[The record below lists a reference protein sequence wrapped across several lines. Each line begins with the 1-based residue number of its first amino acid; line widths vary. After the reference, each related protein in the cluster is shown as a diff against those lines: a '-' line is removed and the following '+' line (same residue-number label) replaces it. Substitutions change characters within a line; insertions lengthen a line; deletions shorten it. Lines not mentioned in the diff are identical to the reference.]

1 MAILRTDLA
10 EESFRALGQ
19 DQFPGVAVNH
29 WEAMGVTMT
38 EVIVQTEDAAQRLQK
53 PVGTYL
59 TLESGGIR
67 RREAEARMA
76 LSSLLGEELRRML
89 PRTEERPTLVVGL
102 GNRMVTPDA
111 LGPMTVDHTL
121 VTRHMFEARPEYVD
135 MRMKSVCAIAP
146 GVLGVTGVETFET
159 VRALVD
165 VLSPGCV
172 IAVDSLCAGTTSRI
186 AATIQLADTGIQ
198 PGSGVG
204 NHRKALTE
212 ETLGVKVIGVGV
224 PMVIYA
230 PSIARDALAMLPW
243 FADREDGEGDGDMDG
258 LARIDQL
265 TEQLYDSDMGQMIV
279 TPREVDE
286 LVMDV
291 ASVLGSGINQALQP
305 ELSEREIAELMARG

>member
-146 GVLGVTGVETFET
+146 GVQGVTGVETFET

-204 NHRKALTE
+204 NHRKALTAQ
-212 ETLGVKVIGVGV
+212 TLGIPVIAVGV
-224 PMVIYA
+224 PMVVYA
-230 PSIARDALAMLPW
+230 STIARDAMGYLSAIDGASEADEERLAACVERVVTQRL
-243 FADREDGEGDGDMDG
+243 GD
-258 LARIDQL
+258 L
-265 TEQLYDSDMGQMIV
+265 IV
-279 TPREVDE
+279 TPREVDA
-286 LVMDV
+286 LVERMAGIV
-291 ASVLGSGINQALQP
+291 AEGINLALHP
-305 ELSEREIAELMARG
+305 ELTESEIAQLMAQ

>member
-10 EESFRALGQ
+10 EESFRSLGR
-19 DQFPGVAVNH
+19 DQYPGVSVNH
-29 WEAMGVTMT
+29 WEAMGVTVT
-38 EVIVQTEDAAQRLQK
+38 EVIVQSEEAAQQLGK
-53 PVGTYL
+53 PVGSYL
-59 TLESGGIR
+59 TLESMGIR
-67 RREAEARMA
+67 NRETEARQTLA
-76 LSSLLGEELRRML
+76 SLMGEELRRML
-89 PRTEERPTLVVGL
+89 PDSPDQPTLVIGL
-102 GNRMVTPDA
+102 GNRMVTPDS
-111 LGPMTVDHTL
+111 LGPLTVDHTL

-165 VLSPGCV
+165 VLRPGSV
-172 IAVDSLCAGTTSRI
+172 IAVDSLCAGTSGRI
-186 AATIQLADTGIQ
+186 GSTIQLADTGIQ

-212 ETLGVKVIGVGV
+212 ATLGVKVIGVGV

-230 PSIARDALAMLPW
+230 PSIARDAMARLPELADFDLS
-243 FADREDGEGDGDMDG
+243 ALDEITRS
-258 LARIDQL
+258 
-265 TEQLYDSDMGQMIV
+265 LYDSDIGQMIV

-291 ASVLGSGINQALQP
+291 AGVLGSGINQALQP
-305 ELSEREIAELMARG
+305 ELSLREISEFMMRG